1 MGKKITYGWEFAEQ
15 LKAENF
21 EIAEVQTEQEEAA
34 SKIMLCSTSS
44 TSSTSTASTAA
55 H

>member
-1 MGKKITYGWEFAEQ
+1 MGKKITYGWEYAEH

-21 EIAEVQTEQEEAA
+21 EIAEVQAVEEEAA
-34 SKIMLCSTSS
+34 SKVMLCSTSS

-55 H
+55 N